1 MKLYQLLK
9 TVFFKFNVEISP
21 DKKKA
26 LSLFCSIASLVILA
40 LLFLTAGQIIDFTK
54 TTFNLYELSEDN
66 MVDTAFTLVVLL
78 IVVFYCFLKSLLEN
92 FTICLKVFKL
102 KVKTNFLSKCTLL
115 VTVVLLA
122 IFYAVGNGKIQSE
135 LFNRVDDFYKLQK
148 IISLVKENNTAVDVY
163 VSKIPTLYKRAGIS
177 FIEKILPFE
186 EIGLSENEDH
196 LAIIDPNCEYK
207 LLLTHGYKYYKV
219 SDTAGLL
226 VKSASIINLLEQFGY
241 KFSDFYSTNDFR
253 LEKLGRLNRLKFNP
267 SKGLE
272 IRQNKPLIHTNKIHL
287 LEGKYHFE
295 LNLNLSQYNFD
306 KIVELGVFKLT
317 ASDKQIVLYT
327 KGITSDLFVDEW
339 YTLSFDIDVDNNY
352 HAVEISVEPT
362 SGNNIYLSKA
372 TFSKLKTN

>member
-21 DKKKA
+21 NKKKV
-26 LSLFCSIASLVILA
+26 LSLFCCVAGLVILA
-40 LLFLTAGQIIDFTK
+40 LLFLTSGQLIDFTK

-66 MVDTAFTLVVLL
+66 MVGTAFTLVVLL
-78 IVVFYCFLKSLLEN
+78 IMVFYCFLKSLLEN
-92 FTICLKVFKL
+92 LTICLKVL
-102 KVKTNFLSKCTLL
+102 KFNVKTSFLSKCTLL

-122 IFYAVGNGKIQSE
+122 SFYAVGNSKIQSE

-148 IISLVKENNTAVDVY
+148 IISLVKEKNSATGVY
-163 VSKIPTLYKRAGIS
+163 VSKLPTLYKKAGID

-186 EIGLSENEDH
+186 EIGLSENEEH

-207 LLLTHGYKYYKV
+207 FLLIHGYKYYKV

-226 VKSASIINLLEQFGY
+226 VKSEQIINLLEQFGY
-241 KFSDFYSTNDFR
+241 KFSDFYFTKAFS

-272 IRQNKPLIHTNKIHL
+272 IRQNKPLLRTNKIHL
-287 LEGKYHFE
+287 FKGKYHFE
-295 LNLNLSQYNFD
+295 LNLNLSQISFD
-306 KIVELGVFKLT
+306 KITKLGILKLT
-317 ASDKQIVLYT
+317 ASDKQIVLFT
-327 KGITSDLFVDEW
+327 QKITSDLFEDRW

-352 HAVEISVEPT
+352 HDVEISVEPT
-362 SGNNIYLSKA
+362 TDNNIYLSKA
-372 TFSKLKTN
+372 SFSKLITD

>member
-78 IVVFYCFLKSLLEN
+78 IVVFYCFFKSLLEN
-92 FTICLKVFKL
+92 LTICLKVFKL
-102 KVKTNFLSKCTLL
+102 KVKISFVSKCTLL

-122 IFYAVGNGKIQSE
+122 SFYAVGNGKIQSE

-207 LLLTHGYKYYKV
+207 FLLTHGYKYYKV

-241 KFSDFYSTNDFR
+241 KFSDFYFINDFR

-272 IRQNKPLIHTNKIHL
+272 IKQNKPLIHTNKIHL

-295 LNLNLSQYNFD
+295 LNLNLSQNNFD
-306 KIVELGVFKLT
+306 KIVELGIFKLT
-317 ASDKQIVLYT
+317 ASDKQIEMFT
-327 KGITSDLFVDEW
+327 KKITSDLFVDGW

-352 HAVEISVEPT
+352 HDVEISVEPT
-362 SGNNIYLSKA
+362 SSNNIYLSKA